1 MQKLAYNF
9 HLNSEK
15 SYFEKETKC
24 FLSKF
29 TFDGTVIVDKGKHQ
43 PFIIY
48 LFLFEILKLRTH
60 FSMAVRTICE
70 TILNGWNIR
79 FSSVRS
85 HGYA

>member
-1 MQKLAYNF
+1 MALNTKLNPHYAKARLHF
-9 HLNSEK
+9 HINGER

-48 LFLFEILKLRTH
+48 FLIFGKLKLRTH
-60 FSMAVRTICE
+60 FSMAVRTISE
-70 TILNGWNIR
+70 TVLNG
-79 FSSVRS
+79 
-85 HGYA
+85 